1 MSLPI
6 KLVCKKSKTRK
17 DGTSVVFI
25 QYCQSSDKRILLNT
39 GVAIPPNYWN
49 RKSNSV
55 SNDLPVQYGRPEDL
69 QHVLIE
75 KLRKIEDIIMQ
86 SRKENIV
93 CSIDY
98 IKRIFYTSG
107 NTSSNIE
114 TVTQEKGTDNDL
126 YKQIDLFIDSKKMMV
141 KPRSLKVYYA
151 LKKHLQAFEKY
162 RKLAITLNS
171 FDAEFFDSFANFLSY
186 KIHHSHKKEVI
197 EGFKKNTV
205 AKTIKRLKVFLRDMI
220 RKKVIPYIDLS
231 FYKTEEEAV
240 DNVYLTENEI
250 SKIYHLDLSEYSYLE
265 KYRDLFVLGCL
276 TGLRFS
282 DYATITADEIK
293 DDMLYIHQ
301 TKTLSQVII
310 PLRKEAKEI
319 LIKKYQLNIPQV
331 SNQNFNYYIK
341 EIAQIARINQAIKI
355 TYKKGNR
362 VIEEIRPKY
371 AWVSSHTCRRSF
383 CTNEF
388 IAGTP
393 TELIMAISGHK
404 SESSFKKYIKA
415 DQFQKAQLIKKIWER
430 RNML

>member
-49 RKSNSV
+49 KKSNSI
-55 SNDLPVQYGRPEDL
+55 SNELPVQYGEPEGL
-69 QHVLIE
+69 QHILIE
-75 KLRKIEDIIMQ
+75 KLRKVEDIIMQ
-86 SRKENIV
+86 SKKENV
-93 CSIDY
+93 AYSIDY
-98 IKRIFYTSG
+98 IKRNFYNG

-114 TVTQEKGTDNDL
+114 TITQEKSIVNDL
-126 YKQIDLFIDSKKMMV
+126 YKQIDLFIGSKKMMV

-171 FDAEFFDSFANFLSY
+171 FDAEFFDSFAMFLSY
-186 KIHHSHKKEVI
+186 KIRHSHKKEVI

-205 AKTIKRLKVFLRDMI
+205 ARTIKRLKVFLRDMI
-220 RKKVIPYIDLS
+220 RKKIIPYIDLS

-240 DNVYLTENEI
+240 DNIYLTEEEI
-250 SKIYHLDLSEYSYLE
+250 SKIYTLDLSQQSHLI

-282 DYATITADEIK
+282 DYSTITADEIK
-293 DDMLYIHQ
+293 GDMLFIHQ

-319 LIKKYQLNIPQV
+319 LIEKYQLKIPQV
-331 SNQNFNYYIK
+331 LNQKLNYYIK
-341 EIAQIARINQAIKI
+341 EIARMAEINQAIKI
-355 TYKKGNR
+355 TYKKGNK
-362 VIEEIRPKY
+362 VIEEIKPKY

-415 DQFQKAQLIKKIWER
+415 DQFQKAQLIKKIWEKR
-430 RNML
+430 GNL